1 MKKLTKSATPKVK
14 RPKIIRPKITLVRVQ
29 KEFNAMVCRLGK
41 VCRVTDGSPCSGGLQ
56 CSHFFPVGG
65 NGGLRYYPFNA
76 FPQCAGHHF
85 SHHQRN
91 PLFYAEFMQDNYPEE
106 LEWMESVR
114 RNPLRYTHEVLRT
127 ILSLCVHNKVWELR
141 DYIRSLYVA
150 ESR

>member
-1 MKKLTKSATPKVK
+1 MRKLTKSATPKSK
-14 RPKIIRPKITLVRVQ
+14 RPKIKRPEIRKERVQ
-29 KEFNAMVCRLGK
+29 REFNAMITRLGK
-41 VCRVTDGSPCSGGLQ
+41 RCWVKDDTPCSGQLQ

-65 NGGLRYYPFNA
+65 NSGLRYYPFNA

-85 SHHQRN
+85 SHHNRN
-91 PLFYAEFMQDNYPEE
+91 PLFYTRWMEINYPEE

-114 RNPLRYTHEVLRT
+114 RKPLRYTHEVLRT

-141 DYIRSLYVA
+141 DYIRGLYVA